1 MKRFAICLSLVSCG
15 LSLPAHAAGFYT
27 KVGILGAGLG
37 YFTGGTD
44 HLSLRA
50 DFTTVNKFKHKF
62 KRDFTSGAVDYRANL
77 DADQWGIYSDFFPFG
92 NGFRLSGGVHMRK
105 LQAQAQGRPNAN
117 GEIVIGTTPVEF
129 KFDAGDTLTGQVT
142 FPKISPYVGIGWGY
156 HDSQKTGLGFV
167 FDLGVSFGKP
177 SASLTISDSLQK
189 KLDRATNA
197 GVSAADELESQRQK
211 LNDTVGKFK
220 VFPQIYAGISY
231 RF

>member
-1 MKRFAICLSLVSCG
+1 MKRFAVCLSLVSCG

-27 KVGILGAGLG
+27 KAGILGAGLG

-50 DFTTVNKFKHKF
+50 DFTTMNKF
-62 KRDFTSGAVDYRANL
+62 KRDFTSGAVDYRASL
-77 DADQWGIYSDFFPFG
+77 DADQWSIYSDFFPFG
-92 NGFRLSGGVHMRK
+92 NGFHLSGGVHIRK

-117 GEIVIGTTPVEF
+117 GEIIIGTTPVG
-129 KFDAGDTLTGQVT
+129 FDAGDTLTGQVT

-177 SASLTISDSLQK
+177 SASLIISESLQT
-189 KLDRATNA
+189 KLDTATKA
-197 GVSAADELESQRQK
+197 GVSAAAELESQRRQ
-211 LNDTVGKFK
+211 LSDTVGKFK